1 MNIAEKLKTIA
12 ENEPKVYDAGK
23 KAEWSEFWDELQKNG
38 ERTGYGY
45 YFRSWTDRMFYPKYD
60 LNVVGNSV
68 YMFYS
73 TSIKNLKQRLIE
85 CGVKLDLSQATGSA
99 LFAYNYELEEL
110 PVLDLSNFQS
120 DTTNMFVNCRVLH
133 TIDKV
138 ILGSDI
144 PNIVYTNWFT
154 NCTSL
159 KNIIIGAETKGERC
173 SDLITMPFN
182 EVFKDVWYD
191 DNEGCW
197 RAILTDSF
205 ASKYAEY
212 MEDSDPD
219 SAPGYGETI
228 MCFETGERAMSYY
241 GSEIGGALPSWFIPE
256 DETENVSFYLCP
268 MSHREDCFSRESIA
282 NDIDF
287 RHCPLS
293 RKSIGSVISALSST
307 ASGKT
312 LTLKKSAVSEALG
325 APVDDAQCFVDFA
338 ILLNAKSNWT
348 IAYI

>member
-1 MNIAEKLKTIA
+1 MSIAEKLAVIA

-23 KAEWSEFWDELQKNG
+23 KAEWSEFWDELQNNG

-45 YFRSWTDRMFYPKYD
+45 RFRGWTDRMFYPKYD

-68 YMFYS
+68 YMFYG

-85 CGVKLDLSQATGSA
+85 CGVKLDLSQATGGA

-120 DTTNMFVNCRVLH
+120 DTTNMFASCRVLH

-154 NCTSL
+154 NCNSL

-197 RAILTDSF
+197 RATLTDSF

-212 MEDSDPD
+212 MEDYGPD
-219 SAPGYGETI
+219 YGETI
-228 MCFETGERAMSYY
+228 MCFETGETVWSYY
-241 GSEIGGALPSWFIPE
+241 SSGDIGGPLPSWFIPE

-268 MSHREDCFSRESIA
+268 RSHEEDCFSRESIA
-282 NDIDF
+282 NNIDF

-293 RKSIGSVISALSST
+293 RKSIGSVISALST
-307 ASGKT
+307 KASGKT
-312 LTLKKSAVSEALG
+312 LTLKKSAVSEAFG
-325 APVDDAQCFVDFA
+325 IDVDDVHY
-338 ILLNAKSNWT
+338 LLESYLLINSRSNWT